1 MRLTV
6 RRSPTSV
13 RITYDHAG
21 LTHFGGV
28 HLFHEFLRMLH
39 FRDFIAQQIRY
50 PRRNR
55 DYSVSQ
61 ILVALVYPIIL
72 GLDRIETASLLRY
85 NGTFQYLTGLPNFP
99 DPQTLRRFLL
109 GASVQFADQLR
120 SLNDRLLQF
129 FTHQPHCRSRLILD
143 LDSTVLTLFGH
154 QEGATLGYHP
164 RHRGKRSYQPLFCV
178 EAGSAHLWGTRLRPG
193 RTDPQAGI
201 IDLFHNC
208 WSNLPTE
215 IRAVR
220 VRTDAGF
227 YHGDFLTELEDS
239 AVQYSVVAKIYPP
252 LQRLLPGLRYQRVND
267 TWEMADCEYRAF
279 TWTEARR
286 HVVARRL
293 VDEESPGT
301 LFSLGHYQYRCWV
314 TNLGLSP
321 TGIWHFS
328 DGRAAIE
335 ARIRE
340 LRQSFALAHIPT
352 RVFAANALYL
362 EIIRFAY
369 NLVIAFQRLCLPS
382 DWQAFTLQT
391 LRRKLFL
398 LPGELT
404 YPQNRPVLRLSGT
417 PQVERLSGH
426 ILGSIRGLPSLP

>member
-1 MRLTV
+1 M
-6 RRSPTSV
+6 RRSPRNV
-13 RITYDHAG
+13 RIAFQHAG
-21 LTHFGGV
+21 LTRYGGAFFV
-28 HLFHEFLRMLH
+28 HEFLRVLQLRHFLARNLH
-39 FRDFIAQQIRY
+39 WV
-50 PRRNR
+50 RRNHH
-55 DYSVSQ
+55 YSLSQ
-61 ILVALVYPIIL
+61 MVLALAWPLIL
-72 GLDRIETASLLRY
+72 GLDRIETASLLRS

-109 GASVQFADQLR
+109 GASVQFAEQLR

-129 FTHQPHCRSRLILD
+129 FTHQPHRRSRLILD

-154 QEGATLGYHP
+154 QQGATLGYNP
-164 RHRGKRSYQPLFCV
+164 RHRGRRSYQPLFCV
-178 EAGSAHLWGTRLRPG
+178 EAGSAHLWGTWLRPG
-193 RTDPQAGI
+193 RTDPHAGI

-208 WSNLPTE
+208 WSSLPTE
-215 IRAVR
+215 IREVR

-239 AVQYSVVAKIYPP
+239 AVHYCVVAKIYPP

-279 TWTEARR
+279 AWPEARR

-321 TGIWHFS
+321 TGIWHFY

-417 PQVERLSGH
+417 PQVERLSEH
-426 ILGSIRGLPSLP
+426 IVGSIRGLPSLP